1 MLLIPVEPISYIL
14 PTRIMPNILFMIRG
28 YQESYDLRVAED
40 LPLTHIGGA
49 FVAFAMR
56 NDIAISSQFLLL
68 DASHA

>member
-14 PTRIMPNILFMIRG
+14 PTRIMPNDQDTLFIKKG
-28 YQESYDLRVAED
+28 CNG

-49 FVAFAMR
+49 FVAFAIR